1 MFPNTY
7 FVSTY
12 YPDTYFPPPG
22 DAAQPD
28 VGNFRNWD
36 FAQGKAPQAA
46 IVNVMATIRTD
57 IEPLRHETT
66 YQLTAVADAISQT
79 LRGDVHAIVCPG
91 TQLPEADGRLLFK
104 TEAVAH
110 ETSHQI
116 LPHAA
121 GAALF
126 EQKIGGKARGKAT
139 VKPTGAAR
147 PKRPIRVEAAAADA
161 GLFTAK
167 GYDNLTDEELITIVT
182 RRRKRRNAGKN

>member
-1 MFPNTY
+1 MFAPSY
-7 FVSTY
+7 FAVNY
-12 YPDTYFPPPG
+12 FAPEYFPPG
-22 DAAQPD
+22 SAAQPD

-36 FAQGKAPQAA
+36 FAQGKAPQAP

-66 YQLTAVADAISQT
+66 YQLTAVADAVSQT

-121 GAALF
+121 GFAPF
-126 EQKIGGKARGKAT
+126 EQKIGAKARGKAT
-139 VKPTGAAR
+139 AKPTGAAR